1 MNETVERYSST
12 GSLQSGPYLFKP
24 INLPVFYDIAY
35 ESNDANGDIW
45 YACDDSDSPIKAF
58 NTAGALTN
66 NIWNTVVPAAHGLC
80 FESDRYLWASNT
92 YDDELYRIDLSP
104 EGIEPGDVLNEVSLT
119 SNSNPFESSVIINGT
134 GFSGESELR
143 IFDITGRNV
152 FTSAFEGSLNW
163 NGTDQHGN
171 SLPAGSYIVNISN
184 DGLLNASL
192 RLIKL

>member
-24 INLPVFYDIAY
+24 INLPSFFDIAY
-35 ESNDANGDIW
+35 ESFDANGDIW
-45 YACDDSDSPIKAF
+45 YACDDSDSPIKAQ
-58 NTAGALTN
+58 NQILAPATRV
-66 NIWNTVVPAAHGLC
+66 WKSVVPAAHGLC

-92 YDDELYRIDLSP
+92 YTDELYRIDLSP
-104 EGIEPGDVLNEVSLT
+104 EGIEPGDAMNEVLLT
-119 SNSNPFESSVIINGT
+119 SNSNPFESSVIINGA

-152 FTSAFEGSLNW
+152 VTAAFEDSFNW

-171 SLPAGSYIVNISN
+171 SLPAGSYIVIVSN